1 MRDFL
6 SVEREANAIRLKR
19 SAFSGTFLL
28 VEGTSDK
35 KFYGNIID
43 CEKCQLVTVSG
54 KPSSKFRVIQVLEI
68 LEKSNFQGVLAIV
81 DADFDNIE
89 TSPHQSSNLL
99 RTDTHDLETIL
110 LQSPAL
116 DKIIREFG
124 SEDKITRFNR
134 NIRQTLIDA
143 GLPIGYLRWIS
154 QLENLN
160 LTFNEIKFTKFINE
174 NTLELDEFK
183 LIQVVKDKSQNFAL
197 NNQDIQQKL
206 TSKRKMKYDPWQIS
220 CGHDLVEILSIGLRK
235 AIGTNKA
242 TDIEINKLESSLR
255 IAYEKAYFCE
265 TQLYCRICTW
275 EKSNLSFKVLEK

>member
-6 SVEREANAIRLKR
+6 SPEREANAIRLKR
-19 SAFSGTFLL
+19 SAFFGTFLL

-35 KFYGNIID
+35 KFYGNLID
-43 CEKCQLVTVSG
+43 CEKCQIVTVSG
-54 KPSSKFRVIQVLEI
+54 KPSSKFRVIKVLAI
-68 LEKSNFQGVLAIV
+68 LEKSNFQGVLAII

-89 TSPHQSSNLL
+89 NSPHQSFNLL
-99 RTDTHDLETIL
+99 RTDTHDIETIL

-134 NIRQTLIDA
+134 NIRQTLIEA

-265 TQLYCRICTW
+265 TQLYCKICTW
-275 EKSNLSFKVLEK
+275 EKSNLSFQVLEQ